1 MRGLRRDP
9 QAQRGFTLVE
19 MIITALISGMLMV
32 VVARLFL
39 GSYTGWL
46 FNYSSMIVQQ
56 KSRIFRDSLIKN
68 VRQAQASTV
77 EVSRFNGNQPPRSM
91 LSFTDVQGNNW
102 VFYQFN
108 NQARMGRWIP
118 SGGDRVIISENTVI
132 PDKLERLIFYHPNAK
147 DLRNLN
153 FALNIEW
160 TLLADNKIKPV
171 SIHMV
176 GEIEIRDP

>member
-1 MRGLRRDP
+1 MRALRRAP
-9 QAQRGFTLVE
+9 QSQRGFTLVE

-46 FNYSSMIVQQ
+46 FNYSSMIAQQ

-91 LSFTDVQGNNW
+91 LSFTDMKGKNW
-102 VFYQFN
+102 VFYQHN
-108 NQARMGRWIP
+108 NEARMGLWVQ
-118 SGGDRVIISENTVI
+118 SGADRVITSHNVVI

-147 DLRNLN
+147 DMRKLN
-153 FALNIEW
+153 FAMNMEW
-160 TLLADNKIKPV
+160 DLLADNKIKPV

>member
-9 QAQRGFTLVE
+9 KGQRGFTLVE
-19 MIITALISGMLMV
+19 AVITAAISGMLMV

-46 FNYSSMIVQQ
+46 FNYSTMIAQQ

-77 EVSRFNGNQPPRSM
+77 EVSRFNSNQPPRSM
-91 LSFTDVQGNNW
+91 LSFTDMQGRNW
-102 VFYQFN
+102 AFYQFDN
-108 NQARMGRWIP
+108 EARMGKWVP
-118 SGGDRVIISENTVI
+118 SGGSRAISSYNTVI
-132 PDKLERLIFYHPNAK
+132 PDKLERLIFYYPNAK

-153 FALNIEW
+153 FAFNVEW
-160 TLLADNKIKPV
+160 TLLADNKLKPV